1 MGKPD
6 IFNRISIN
14 KDSSHKKESE
24 VCLKNVASL
33 SLGWDSQH
41 ISIIVFKIKNIC
53 LLKLYFGN
61 QDSLMS
67 LFLSYCTLQKSQ
79 QIYCKT

>member
-33 SLGWDSQH
+33 GLGWESHH
-41 ISIIVFKIKNIC
+41 IITFQ
-53 LLKLYFGN
+53 L
-61 QDSLMS
+61 
-67 LFLSYCTLQKSQ
+67 LFLRLRIFVC
-79 QIYCKT
+79 